1 MRLSLKRKM
10 TNPLLVP
17 ELHPQVTAVMPDNVP
32 IITDPF
38 ARVVSTSNEFN
49 LVRMV
54 EEHGP
59 KRLEQIDKELKRLS
73 DQQSTLIAEREK
85 IQALVLAI
93 SK

>member
-10 TNPLLVP
+10 SNPLQVP
-17 ELHPQVTAVMPDNVP
+17 TPYPQSTVSLPVDVP

-38 ARVVSTSNEFN
+38 ARVVSTSNDFN

-59 KRLEQIDKELKRLS
+59 KRLEQIDKELKRLT
-73 DQQSTLIAEREK
+73 DQQNTLITEREK

-93 SK
+93 TK